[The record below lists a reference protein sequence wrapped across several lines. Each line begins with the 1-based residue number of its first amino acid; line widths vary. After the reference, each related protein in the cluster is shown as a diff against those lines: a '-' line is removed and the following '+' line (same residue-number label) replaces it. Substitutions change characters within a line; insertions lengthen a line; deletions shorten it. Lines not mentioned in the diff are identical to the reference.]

1 MLRFLSNIFSK
12 TRKNKS
18 DSTSPSP
25 KSTPSSKSKTRK
37 SRTLGHSSPK
47 SILKKSTSTRKKS
60 LSFAPNIKS
69 IRQYVPDEPDNYLL
83 KNTPNCSPPQRPK
96 KYPCK
101 INYSIFDDKDEFNE
115 YARDVS
121 DRIISQRREGLPSRS
136 THYSTIKKKLKE
148 TGSYKKI
155 IPQEYRFYDEQT
167 GKIIDLRLFTPEQ
180 EWSD

>member
-18 DSTSPSP
+18 DSKTPSP
-25 KSTPSSKSKTRK
+25 KSSSSKSKTRK
-37 SRTLGHSSPK
+37 SLARSPPK

-60 LSFAPNIKS
+60 LTFAPTLKS
-69 IRQYVPDEPDNYLL
+69 VRVYAPDDKEIDILRE
-83 KNTPNCSPPQRPK
+83 TPKCSPPQRPK
-96 KYPCK
+96 KYPCRLQ
-101 INYSIFDDKDEFNE
+101 NTIFEDSEEFNQ

-121 DRIISQRREGLPSRS
+121 DRTITLRRQGLPSRS
-136 THYSTIKKKLKE
+136 SHYSTMKRKLKE

-155 IPQEYRFYDEQT
+155 IPPEYRFYDQNT
-167 GKIIDLRLFTPEQ
+167 GKIIDLRLFTPDD